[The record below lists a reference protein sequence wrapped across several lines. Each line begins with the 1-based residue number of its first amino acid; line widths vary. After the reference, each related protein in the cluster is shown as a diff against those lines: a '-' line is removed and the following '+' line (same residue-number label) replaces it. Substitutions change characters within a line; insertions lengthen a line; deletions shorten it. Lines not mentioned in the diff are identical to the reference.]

1 MEASGDGM
9 TEEYVDTLALREEVA
24 ELVSRNRYLERSL
37 MDLKQ
42 TISDKEDEIYR
53 LTQKLREGLRDGEE

>member
-1 MEASGDGM
+1 M

>member
-1 MEASGDGM
+1 M
-9 TEEYVDTLALREEVA
+9 TEEYVDVLALREEVA

-53 LTQKLREGLRDGEE
+53 LTQKIREGLRDGEE